1 MVKNKIG
8 IKTLVVILLVSLA
21 FLPAANAQEESSNE
35 IHTSN
40 VVSVDK
46 AEKVASYSI
55 KEISGSISDLS
66 EWKDATVKLSTVYY
80 DLDGNK
86 SAYSFNVIK
95 NKQQVGYVFISATK
109 DHYPVLEF
117 SSGKIPNEI
126 PEFTTRSKSLIQE
139 RAKKI
144 KLESTGKEELTIGE
158 MKPLYLGPTFHY
170 VEYTLT
176 DNKSKTKEKM

>member
-109 DHYPVLEF
+109 EITIQFWSFQAARYLMKYQNLQPAQNHLYKNVL
-117 SSGKIPNEI
+117 K
-126 PEFTTRSKSLIQE
+126 R
-139 RAKKI
+139 
-144 KLESTGKEELTIGE
+144 
-158 MKPLYLGPTFHY
+158 
-170 VEYTLT
+170 
-176 DNKSKTKEKM
+176 